1 MDWKNEAITKLR
13 RYDIMRQA
21 LRNIPEEIARLK
33 EDATLLRTASTD
45 SIFVR
50 TTAGR
55 GEDVRLN
62 NIVKRQELERTLR
75 YVRQWLDVADR
86 GLFALS
92 DEDRMILQKLYL
104 YPQKDAL
111 QRLSLELGLEL
122 LHGYGL
128 LIFLICAHK
137 ILLYIIFLFNKT
149 FYV

>member
-33 EDATLLRTASTD
+33 EEAAILRTASTD

-55 GEDVRLN
+55 GEDARLN

-92 DEDRMILQKLYL
+92 DEERMILQRLYL
-104 YPQKDAL
+104 YPQKDAF
-111 QRLSLELGLEL
+111 QRLSMELGLEQSSIYRKRDRAL
-122 LHGYGL
+122 QRFTEAIYG
-128 LIFLICAHK
+128 FCEC
-137 ILLYIIFLFNKT
+137 
-149 FYV
+149 